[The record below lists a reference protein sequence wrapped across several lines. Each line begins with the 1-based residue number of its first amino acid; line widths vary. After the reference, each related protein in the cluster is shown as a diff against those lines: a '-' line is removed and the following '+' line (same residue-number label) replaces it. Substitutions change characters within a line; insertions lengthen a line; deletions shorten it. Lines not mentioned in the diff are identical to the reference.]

1 MDPGMLAE
9 AQPKN
14 DSNGQFVPEGPA
26 SQAETG
32 HGTHAHSHLE
42 ANGHHPATHS
52 RTGSASPPV
61 RQDTISSI
69 STLATIASN
78 VSTAQALDSPLTPT
92 YDNQAHLNGQG
103 TFRASPSASDG
114 ASKKKGARRRTGPLS
129 EEQRHK
135 AALMRR
141 IGACD
146 TCKAKRVG
154 VSTASY
160 IKLADKIQ
168 PC

>member
-1 MDPGMLAE
+1 MLIE

-14 DSNGQFVPEGPA
+14 DSNGQFVAEGPA
-26 SQAETG
+26 SQAETE
-32 HGTHAHSHLE
+32 HSTHAHQHPHLE
-42 ANGHHPATHS
+42 PNGHTHT
-52 RTGSASPPV
+52 RTHTGSASPPV

-78 VSTAQALDSPLTPT
+78 VSTAQALESPLTPT
-92 YDNQAHLNGQG
+92 YENQAHLHGQV
-103 TFRASPSASDG
+103 TFRASPSASEG

-160 IKLADKIQ
+160 IS
-168 PC
+168 